1 MLFWEVL
8 RLLSKKKGKIIKIE
22 ISLQKSKNDEE
33 MQILLPFALCEFFK
47 IVINRKVGFVFED
60 AKRVTWLFQC
70 LTN

>member
-8 RLLSKKKGKIIKIE
+8 GLLSKEKGKIIKIE

-33 MQILLPFALCEFFK
+33 MQILLPFALREFFK

-60 AKRVTWLFQC
+60 AKRVTWLFQF

>member
-8 RLLSKKKGKIIKIE
+8 RLLSKEKGKIIKIE

-33 MQILLPFALCEFFK
+33 MQILLPFALWEFFK

-60 AKRVTWLFQC
+60 AKWVTWLFQFV
-70 LTN
+70 TN

>member
-8 RLLSKKKGKIIKIE
+8 RLLSKEKGKIIKIE

-33 MQILLPFALCEFFK
+33 MQILLLFALREIFK
-47 IVINRKVGFVFED
+47 IVINRKVGFVFEN
-60 AKRVTWLFQC
+60 AKRVTWLFQF